1 VLFELL
7 GVPLALNRLFEPY
20 VIETFKSS
28 VRSLFKRVK
37 KAILCCRKPPPCSRE
52 KSKVNFANESLCS
65 FLNSVMNIE
74 LVYLILLGVNQF
86 ME

>member
-1 VLFELL
+1 MIFELL
-7 GVPLALNRLFEPY
+7 GIPLALSRLFEPY

-28 VRSLFKRVK
+28 VRSLCRRVK
-37 KAILCCRKPPPCSRE
+37 NIILCCRKPLPVSRE
-52 KSKVNFANESLCS
+52 KSKINFANESLCS

-74 LVYLILLGVNQF
+74 LVYLTLLGINQF